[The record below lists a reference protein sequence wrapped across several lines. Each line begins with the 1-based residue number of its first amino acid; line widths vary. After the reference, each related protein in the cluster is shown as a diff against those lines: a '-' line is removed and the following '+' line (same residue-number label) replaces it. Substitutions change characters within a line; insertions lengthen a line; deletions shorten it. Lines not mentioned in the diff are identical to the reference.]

1 MHDSTLAS
9 TAFPFGKGPVQAQ
22 KTTPAPAASIPCL
35 AIGVL
40 PMQVHTFYEAVGLM
54 VGAEGDMAKRE
65 EYLGRLMAP
74 PNATWQQIIAQ
85 VC

>member
-1 MHDSTLAS
+1 MLALCTS
-9 TAFPFGKGPVQAQ
+9 VAHSGP
-22 KTTPAPAASIPCL
+22 L
-35 AIGVL
+35 A
-40 PMQVHTFYEAVGLM
+40 QVHTFYEAVGLM

-85 VC
+85 VGL